1 MQGRVCFRKAAERL
15 KKLRAVEWLRTM
27 FCVVGLSKYWENDY
41 TIARIAEL
49 LNVSV
54 STFTGRIYKGPRE
67 YRG

>member
-1 MQGRVCFRKAAERL
+1 
-15 KKLRAVEWLRTM
+15 M

-54 STFTGRIYKGPRE
+54 SIYGAHI
-67 YRG
+67 